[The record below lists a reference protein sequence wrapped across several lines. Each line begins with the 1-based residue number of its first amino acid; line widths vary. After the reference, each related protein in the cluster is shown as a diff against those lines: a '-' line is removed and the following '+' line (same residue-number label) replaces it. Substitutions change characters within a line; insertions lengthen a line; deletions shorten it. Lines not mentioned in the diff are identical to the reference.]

1 MATIIQ
7 RCISTNKSSG
17 GDGINISEAEKD
29 QLLNDIN
36 KLNKSTKPE

>member
-7 RCISTNKSSG
+7 RCISNSSNVEG
-17 GDGINISEAEKD
+17 GFTISEEEKT

-36 KLNKSTKPE
+36 KLNDNTKPE